1 MLTRQD
7 SGTLCERVD
16 YVIASNFRC
25 IQLVAWIANS
35 ALLGLLC
42 KLLSSGSNWQLLRAG
57 QPELQSR
64 CLAMKTIG
72 GLRLSPLVI
81 PSSLG
86 SMLVLLGF
94 LFLIEGVHGLAWSSL
109 SKSHRP
115 S

>member
-1 MLTRQD
+1 
-7 SGTLCERVD
+7 
-16 YVIASNFRC
+16 
-25 IQLVAWIANS
+25 
-35 ALLGLLC
+35 
-42 KLLSSGSNWQLLRAG
+42 
-57 QPELQSR
+57 
-64 CLAMKTIG
+64 
-72 GLRLSPLVI
+72 LRLSPLVI